1 VTWDPLVNSRSTFQL
16 WVNQP
21 LDLETSTVADSRAD
35 IKWRSSALSTY
46 QRGDVVTVVSHA
58 DTKSRSTPTH
68 RLIEYDIVTAFLAQR
83 TTFEVQAKAVASK
96 RGPEDVAVEVHA
108 KQAKA
113 VTSKRD
119 QPVES
124 SSSSSF
130 EDDDAV
136 DGKSAPSGNDRDR
149 APRRLLNVRK
159 KNPAESSPARPFK
172 TRKRSEP
179 SPHREPNKEIRTEP
193 GSPPV
198 AGSLSTPSELPAT
211 GSLAEVPAGYSAS
224 QVMDVFSSIDRV
236 LAERL
241 AAKHQ
246 EDEALRTAL
255 EGKERELADLRG
267 LLAERDKSLEHA
279 HAEVDRLKAENVKV
293 RARCDGLAALQGEVD
308 RLNRELAEK
317 EKQQQK
323 RMEQRMAA
331 AMKWALTGHAEDS
344 PTL

>member
-1 VTWDPLVNSRSTFQL
+1 
-16 WVNQP
+16 VNQP

-35 IKWRSSALSTY
+35 INWRSSALSTY
-46 QRGDVVTVVSHA
+46 QRGDVVTVVSQA
-58 DTKSRSTPTH
+58 DTKSRSTPTY

-108 KQAKA
+108 KQTKA

-124 SSSSSF
+124 SSSSS
-130 EDDDAV
+130 
-136 DGKSAPSGNDRDR
+136 
-149 APRRLLNVRK
+149 
-159 KNPAESSPARPFK
+159 SSPARPFK
-172 TRKRSEP
+172 SRKRSETT
-179 SPHREPNKEIRTEP
+179 SPHREPSKEIRTEP
-193 GSPPV
+193 GSPPA
-198 AGSLSTPSELPAT
+198 AGSLSTPSELPAA
-211 GSLAEVPAGYSAS
+211 GALADVPAGYSAS

-331 AMKWALTGHAEDS
+331 AMKWALTGRAEDS